1 MLAVE
6 VDGFEVGRPGGKIV
20 GAVAVVDGGGGGGG
34 GGGATVV
41 WLIVDIVVIVD
52 DGSVT
57 ITVVVVTSRQPSAT
71 HVYPGVQQPPP
82 KLAGQVVYPLGQEM
96 S

>member
-20 GAVAVVDGGGGGGG
+20 GAVTVVDGGGG

-41 WLIVDIVVIVD
+41 WLIVDTFVIVD

-57 ITVVVVTSRQPSAT
+57 ITVLSLI
-71 HVYPGVQQPPP
+71 HI
-82 KLAGQVVYPLGQEM
+82 
-96 S
+96 